1 MKRKRGDKKG
11 KKSTEQENINESVEN
26 SDSECEKSESKTE
39 VDAPSSTP
47 SGNSPIAVAS
57 VDPVKSVGRV
67 KVKLKT
73 SKAPDPDVPLRV
85 DVHKTN
91 NSPQEKPVE
100 KKEEPAPPRLPE
112 RKPVL
117 NVYRKMKGI
126 KIKSWKAVDGS
137 SSVTAIDTTAVK
149 AQDAIVLDKDTKTP
163 DESSQVKKLEPESA
177 PVSSQ
182 NEQKKTDQVS
192 LYNKQ
197 ELEDSLTVVKKIMK
211 MEAADPFNVPVDPEA
226 LGIPD
231 YFDIIKTPM
240 DFGTVCS
247 NLEKGNIYMNSEDV
261 YKDVQYIWNN
271 CSKYNKKG
279 DYIVDLMK
287 RVKKNFMK
295 YWAAA
300 GLYTEQ
306 SAENA
311 QLEDGGN
318 ASSKGSQSKQKSQ
331 KRHGRHHKS
340 DCMCAVCIL
349 KRRKR
354 ERHSSQGNSGAA
366 EESSPVRSPSVDN
379 SSINMREEQD
389 MDVDVDNKTGQGKTE
404 IVELD
409 SPLAKRQKVG
419 ENKKQNVE
427 EEDQE
432 EEETLE
438 VESETKTKPT
448 VEDKTQSVDR
458 STEETGDEPVTSAAE
473 KLVVLAS
480 GEGPKSTQNEEVE
493 KAKRLREQK
502 ELQELE
508 RKQWRAKMLEKFQL
522 RNPQLLSLCETIF
535 PKSNNHSSVWNGPHS
550 LFKRPEGS
558 NRTSSLHKALEA
570 LMK

>member
-1 MKRKRGDKKG
+1 MKRKGGHKKG
-11 KKSTEQENINESVEN
+11 NKSKKSTEAETLNESVEN
-26 SDSECEKSESKTE
+26 SDSEQSSAECEKSKRE
-39 VDAPSSTP
+39 VDAPD
-47 SGNSPIAVAS
+47 NSPS

-73 SKAPDPDVPLRV
+73 SKAPEPDVPL
-85 DVHKTN
+85 T
-91 NSPQEKPVE
+91 SPQAESEKPVE
-100 KKEEPAPPRLPE
+100 KKEDPVPPRLPE

-137 SSVTAIDTTAVK
+137 SSVSEKTAVDTAVK
-149 AQDAIVLDKDTKTP
+149 PQEAVVLDKETKTP
-163 DESSQVKKLEPESA
+163 DETSQVKKLEPESA

-182 NEQKKTDQVS
+182 KKTDQIS
-192 LYNKQ
+192 PYNKQ

-226 LGIPD
+226 LGIP
-231 YFDIIKTPM
+231 
-240 DFGTVCS
+240 
-247 NLEKGNIYMNSEDV
+247 
-261 YKDVQYIWNN
+261 
-271 CSKYNKKG
+271 
-279 DYIVDLMK
+279 
-287 RVKKNFMK
+287 
-295 YWAAA
+295 
-300 GLYTEQ
+300 
-306 SAENA
+306 NA
-311 QLEDGGN
+311 QVEDGGN

-354 ERHSSQGNSGAA
+354 ERHSSQGNSGAV

-389 MDVDVDNKTGQGKTE
+389 MDVDVDNKTGQGKAE

-409 SPLAKRQKVG
+409 SPVAKRQRVG
-419 ENKKQNVE
+419 EYKKQNV
-427 EEDQE
+427 E

-438 VESETKTKPT
+438 VETETKTKPT
-448 VEDKTQSVDR
+448 VEDKTQSIDR
-458 STEETGDEPVTSAAE
+458 STEETGDDPVTSAAE
-473 KLVVLAS
+473 NLAVLAS
-480 GEGPKSTQNEEVE
+480 VEGPKSTQNEEE
-493 KAKRLREQK
+493 DKAKRLREQK

-508 RKQWRAKMLEKFQL
+508 RKQWRAKMHEKFQL
-522 RNPQLLSLCETIF
+522 RNPQLLNLCETIF
-535 PKSNNHSSVWNGPHS
+535 PKSNNQSSVWNGPHS

-558 NRTSSLHKALEA
+558 NRTSSLHKAVDA
-570 LMK
+570 LMRSSS

>member
-1 MKRKRGDKKG
+1 MKRKGGHKKG
-11 KKSTEQENINESVEN
+11 NKSKKSTEQDKLNESVQD
-26 SDSECEKSESKTE
+26 SDSDQSCEHESKMVE
-39 VDAPSSTP
+39 VTSSSPS
-47 SGNSPIAVAS
+47 V

-73 SKAPDPDVPLRV
+73 SKAAPEPDVPLPTT
-85 DVHKTN
+85 KT
-91 NSPQEKPVE
+91 SPQVE
-100 KKEEPAPPRLPE
+100 RKEEPVPLRLPE

-117 NVYRKMKGI
+117 NE
-126 KIKSWKAVDGS
+126 
-137 SSVTAIDTTAVK
+137 
-149 AQDAIVLDKDTKTP
+149 P
-163 DESSQVKKLEPESA
+163 DEKTSQVKKPEPESA

-182 NEQKKTDQVS
+182 NQQKKTDQIS
-192 LYNKQ
+192 RYNKQ

-306 SAENA
+306 SPEST

-354 ERHSSQGNSGAA
+354 ERHSSQGAV
-366 EESSPVRSPSVDN
+366 EESSPVRSPSMDN
-379 SSINMREEQD
+379 SSINMHEEQD
-389 MDVDVDNKTGQGKTE
+389 MDVDVDNKTGQAGKTE

-409 SPLAKRQKVG
+409 DSPVAKRQRVG
-419 ENKKQNVE
+419 ENVE
-427 EEDQE
+427 EV
-432 EEETLE
+432 ETIE
-438 VESETKTKPT
+438 VESETKTKPA
-448 VEDKTQSVDR
+448 VEDKTQSIDR
-458 STEETGDEPVTSAAE
+458 SAEETGDEPLTSAAE

-480 GEGPKSTQNEEVE
+480 FEGPKSTQNDEED

-508 RKQWRAKMLEKFQL
+508 RKQWRAKMHEKFQL
-522 RNPQLLSLCETIF
+522 RNPQLLNLCETIF
-535 PKSNNHSSVWNGPHS
+535 PNSKNHSSVWNGPHS

-558 NRTSSLHKALEA
+558 NRTSSLHKAVEA
-570 LMK
+570 LMRSSN

>member
-1 MKRKRGDKKG
+1 MKRKGGHKKG
-11 KKSTEQENINESVEN
+11 NKSKKSTEQDKLNESVQD
-26 SDSECEKSESKTE
+26 SDSDQSCEHESKMVE
-39 VDAPSSTP
+39 VTSSSPS
-47 SGNSPIAVAS
+47 V

-73 SKAPDPDVPLRV
+73 SKAAPEPDVPLPTT
-85 DVHKTN
+85 KT
-91 NSPQEKPVE
+91 SPQVE
-100 KKEEPAPPRLPE
+100 RKEEPVPLRLPE

-126 KIKSWKAVDGS
+126 KIKSWKAAADGS
-137 SSVTAIDTTAVK
+137 SSATAVDTAVK
-149 AQDAIVLDKDTKTP
+149 AQDDIVLVKEP
-163 DESSQVKKLEPESA
+163 DEKTSQVKKPEPESA

-182 NEQKKTDQVS
+182 NQQKKTDQIS
-192 LYNKQ
+192 RYNKQ

-306 SAENA
+306 SPEST

-354 ERHSSQGNSGAA
+354 ERHSSQGAV
-366 EESSPVRSPSVDN
+366 EESSPVRSPSMDN
-379 SSINMREEQD
+379 SSINMHEEQD
-389 MDVDVDNKTGQGKTE
+389 MDVDVDNKTGQAGKTE

-409 SPLAKRQKVG
+409 DSPVAKRQRVG
-419 ENKKQNVE
+419 ENVE
-427 EEDQE
+427 EV
-432 EEETLE
+432 ETIE
-438 VESETKTKPT
+438 VESETKTKPA
-448 VEDKTQSVDR
+448 VEDKTQSIDR
-458 STEETGDEPVTSAAE
+458 SAEETGDEPLTSAAE

-480 GEGPKSTQNEEVE
+480 FEGPKSTQNDEED

-508 RKQWRAKMLEKFQL
+508 RKQWRAKMHEKFQL
-522 RNPQLLSLCETIF
+522 RNPQLLNLCETIF
-535 PKSNNHSSVWNGPHS
+535 PNSKNHSSVWNGPHS

-558 NRTSSLHKALEA
+558 NRTSSLHKAVEA
-570 LMK
+570 LMRSSN

>member
-1 MKRKRGDKKG
+1 MKRKGGHKKG
-11 KKSTEQENINESVEN
+11 NKSKKSTEAETLNESVEN
-26 SDSECEKSESKTE
+26 SDSEQSSAECEKSKRE
-39 VDAPSSTP
+39 VDAPD
-47 SGNSPIAVAS
+47 NSPS

-73 SKAPDPDVPLRV
+73 SKAPEPDVPL
-85 DVHKTN
+85 T
-91 NSPQEKPVE
+91 SPQAESEKPVE
-100 KKEEPAPPRLPE
+100 KKEDPVPPRLPE

-137 SSVTAIDTTAVK
+137 SSVSEKTAVDTALK
-149 AQDAIVLDKDTKTP
+149 PQEAVVLDKETKTP
-163 DESSQVKKLEPESA
+163 DETSQVKKLQPESA

-182 NEQKKTDQVS
+182 KKTDQIS
-192 LYNKQ
+192 PYNKQ

-211 MEAADPFNVPVDPEA
+211 MEAADPFNFPVDPEA

-311 QLEDGGN
+311 QVEDGGN

-354 ERHSSQGNSGAA
+354 ERHCSQGKGNSGAV

-389 MDVDVDNKTGQGKTE
+389 MDVDVDNKTGQGKAE

-409 SPLAKRQKVG
+409 SPVAKRQRVG
-419 ENKKQNVE
+419 EYKKQNV
-427 EEDQE
+427 E

-438 VESETKTKPT
+438 VETETKTKPT
-448 VEDKTQSVDR
+448 VEDKTQSIDR
-458 STEETGDEPVTSAAE
+458 STEETGNDPVTSAAE
-473 KLVVLAS
+473 KLAVLAS
-480 GEGPKSTQNEEVE
+480 VEGPKSTQNEEE
-493 KAKRLREQK
+493 DKAKRLREQK

-508 RKQWRAKMLEKFQL
+508 RKQWRAKMHEKFQL
-522 RNPQLLSLCETIF
+522 RNPQLLNLCETIF
-535 PKSNNHSSVWNGPHS
+535 PKSNNQSSVWNGPHS

-558 NRTSSLHKALEA
+558 NRTSSLHKAVDA
-570 LMK
+570 LMRSSS